1 MDAIRDLIDRHC
13 RVTGQV
19 TPVAGL
25 RLYRAEAPSPQVSTL
40 YRPTLCLVAQGR
52 KQVVLGDSLYEFDPS
67 KYLIVTVDLPVT
79 GCVVEASQPR
89 PYLGLS
95 LDLDPGRVAE
105 LLLDNAPPS
114 PDSQGA
120 IAVTSLG
127 PDLLD
132 PMTRLL
138 RLLDHPDD
146 VPVLAPLIEREIHY
160 RLLQGGQGAL
170 LRQAATAGSHLSR
183 IGQAADWIR
192 LHYAEPASIEA
203 LAEQAGMSVTSFHR
217 HFKAITTM
225 TPFQYRTRIRLQ
237 EARRLMI
244 VDGQTAGAIGFDVG
258 YESQSQFS
266 REYRRMFGA
275 PPAADAARLRRAEA
289 PPQHAPAA

>member
-13 RVTGQV
+13 RAARQD

-79 GCVVEASQPR
+79 GCIVEASEAR

-105 LLLDNAPPS
+105 LLLDNAAPPPNS
-114 PDSQGA
+114 RGA
-120 IAVTSLG
+120 IAVTPLG
-127 PDLLD
+127 CDLLD

-138 RLLDHPDD
+138 RLLDRPED
-146 VPVLAPLIEREIHY
+146 VPVLAPLIEREVHY
-160 RLLQGGQGAL
+160 RLLQGEQGAL

-183 IGQAADWIR
+183 VGQAADWIR
-192 LHYAEPASIEA
+192 RHYAEPVSVEA
-203 LAEQAGMSVTSFHR
+203 LAELAGMSVTSFHR
-217 HFKAITTM
+217 HFRAITTM
-225 TPFQYRTRIRLQ
+225 TPLQYRTRIRLQ

-244 VDGQTAGAIGFDVG
+244 VDGQNAGAIGFDVG
-258 YESQSQFS
+258 YESQSQFN
-266 REYRRMFGA
+266 REYRRMFGV
-275 PPAADAARLRRAEA
+275 PPATDAARLRRAEA
-289 PPQHAPAA
+289 VPQHAPAV

>member
-13 RVTGQV
+13 RAARQD
-19 TPVAGL
+19 TPVTGL
-25 RLYRAEAPSPQVSTL
+25 RLYRAEGPSPQVSTL

-52 KQVVLGDSLYEFDPS
+52 KQVVLGDLLYEFDLS

-79 GCVVEASQPR
+79 GCVVEASRAR

-105 LLLDNAPPS
+105 LLLGDAPPT

-120 IAVTSLG
+120 IAVTPLG
-127 PDLLD
+127 ADLLD

-138 RLLDHPDD
+138 RLLDRPED

-160 RLLQGGQGAL
+160 RLLQGEQGVL
-170 LRQAATAGSHLSR
+170 LRQAATAGSFLSR

-192 LHYAEPASIEA
+192 LHYAEPVSVEA

-225 TPFQYRTRIRLQ
+225 SPVQYRTRIRLQ

-266 REYRRMFGA
+266 REYRRMFGV

-289 PPQHAPAA
+289 AP

>member
-1 MDAIRDLIDRHC
+1 MDDIRNLTDRHC
-13 RVTGQV
+13 QAARQD
-19 TPVAGL
+19 TPVPGL
-25 RLYRAEAPSPQVSTL
+25 RLYRTDGPRPQVSTL

-52 KQVVLGDSLYEFDPS
+52 KQVVLGDWLFEFDPS

-79 GCVVEASQPR
+79 GCIVEASQAR

-95 LDLDPGRVAE
+95 FDLDPGRVAG
-105 LLLDNAPPS
+105 LLRDLAPAPPQ

-120 IAVTSLG
+120 IAVTPLG
-127 PDLLD
+127 GDLLD

-138 RLLDHPDD
+138 RLLDCPDD

-160 RLLQGGQGAL
+160 RLLQGEQGAL
-170 LRQAATAGSHLSR
+170 LRQAATAGSRLSG
-183 IGQAADWIR
+183 IGRAADWIR
-192 LHYAEPASIEA
+192 LHYAEPISVEA
-203 LAEQAGMSVTSFHR
+203 LAGQAGMSITSFHR

-225 TPFQYRTRIRLQ
+225 SPLQYRTQIRLQ

-244 VDGQTAGAIGFDVG
+244 VESQTAGAIGFDVG

-266 REYRRMFGA
+266 HEYRRMFGV

-289 PPQHAPAA
+289 AP